1 MMKSVCI
8 LELTSPTSSSTST
21 STPSSSGWLLTE
33 VARHY
38 ASVWS
43 SAVTVISQNE
53 WLLADMEG
61 NILILHRNINGVTPD
76 DRKRLEVVGEMR
88 LGEVVNK
95 IIPIGSVS
103 SSAAAM
109 PFKARRR
116 TRTDS
121 VIKMDAV
128 EETEGED
135 TPPVMPKAFL
145 ATVEGGVYM
154 FGSIADSYVSPLLK
168 LQNALAEKVQAPG
181 YMPWAKWRALRN
193 EVREAEEPF
202 RVVDGELVEEVLRLD
217 DGRLQAAVAE
227 GDIGWSV
234 DRTKVVVEGLRRL
247 Y

>member
-1 MMKSVCI
+1 
-8 LELTSPTSSSTST
+8 
-21 STPSSSGWLLTE
+21 
-33 VARHY
+33 
-38 ASVWS
+38 
-43 SAVTVISQNE
+43 
-53 WLLADMEG
+53 MEG
-61 NILILHRNINGVTPD
+61 NILILRRNINGVTPD

-103 SSAAAM
+103 SNAAAM
-109 PFKARRR
+109 PSKARRR

-121 VIKMDAV
+121 LIKSDDV
-128 EETEGED
+128 EEAEEED

-217 DGRLQAAVAE
+217 DGRLQAVVAE
-227 GDIGWSV
+227 GDVGWSV